1 MSDISLLA
9 AVMAV
14 LPGSAVP
21 APSGLQNSTFCQ
33 VHEAVCCLS
42 DSSSGP
48 LSSHHS
54 AGPAKLDLC
63 EMVAEPAAL
72 CSSK

>member
-1 MSDISLLA
+1 MFVKDLSLLA

-14 LPGSAVP
+14 LPCSAVP
-21 APSGLQNSTFCQ
+21 APSGLQHLTFCQ

-42 DSSSGP
+42 GSSSDP

-54 AGPAKLDLC
+54 AGPN
-63 EMVAEPAAL
+63 
-72 CSSK
+72 